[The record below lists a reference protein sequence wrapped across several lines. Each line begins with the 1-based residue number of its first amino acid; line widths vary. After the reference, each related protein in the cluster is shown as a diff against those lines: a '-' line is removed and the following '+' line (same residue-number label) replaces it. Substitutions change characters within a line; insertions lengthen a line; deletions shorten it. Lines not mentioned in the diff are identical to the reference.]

1 MRLACTATRLPP
13 TPAGHKQHSGD
24 GPDTS
29 KSSFQQPADL
39 EVPGAG
45 IMWDSVFLTPIP
57 LLQDVRSWDKAVA
70 FPLRPLSEAEA
81 VLLLQ
86 LRVEEMC
93 ETKMRSQAPKQTQE
107 VQNYYFSHEA
117 QGNCESHQHEMHWLR
132 INSSYCKKQLKNE
145 FPWFIRQKGGE
156 SFIPESVGSPDS
168 EVQIQIF
175 VLPGATRET
184 FWKMGVFHQTG
195 GIKEMKKSLER
206 CFFREEP
213 PRPISERVSWGQPNL
228 CAPGTP
234 KENDCP

>member
-86 LRVEEMC
+86 LRVEEIC
-93 ETKMRSQAPKQTQE
+93 ETKMRSQALKQTQE

-132 INSSYCKKQLKNE
+132 INSSYCKKQKMS
-145 FPWFIRQKGGE
+145 FP
-156 SFIPESVGSPDS
+156 GSLGRK
-168 EVQIQIF
+168 EVKALYQNQWDF
-175 VLPGATRET
+175 LTPRC
-184 FWKMGVFHQTG
+184 KY
-195 GIKEMKKSLER
+195 KSLCCQVPQGKHFGR
-206 CFFREEP
+206 WGCSTRREEL
-213 PRPISERVSWGQPNL
+213 R
-228 CAPGTP
+228 
-234 KENDCP
+234 K